1 MLENLNANPFIQ
13 NLWDTLTKDV
23 CNKHLTDKLKLQILK
38 KSTNIR
44 INAFVNAYMQIM
56 RRKALRNEKSRN
68 KISVK
73 GTSSLRKQ
81 LDKDWSK

>member
-44 INAFVNAYMQIM
+44 INAFVNAYIQIM

-81 LDKDWSK
+81 LDKD

>member
-44 INAFVNAYMQIM
+44 INAFVNAYIQIM

>member
-44 INAFVNAYMQIM
+44 INAFVNADIQIM

-73 GTSSLRKQ
+73 VTSSLRKQ